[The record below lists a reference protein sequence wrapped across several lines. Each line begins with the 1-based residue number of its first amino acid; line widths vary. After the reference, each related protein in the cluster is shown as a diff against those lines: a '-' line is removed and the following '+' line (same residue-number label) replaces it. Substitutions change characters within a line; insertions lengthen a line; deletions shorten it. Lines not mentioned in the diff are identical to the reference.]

1 MITRIK
7 NFLQNKEQERLK
19 NELEIKE
26 RIITRLNRKIE
37 NLEQINELNYIRA
50 DEIYSIA
57 KINGNLRVR
66 SLALFILIDLIDIKK
81 CSKEPAKTL
90 LNKTDFV
97 NKSNNNSST
106 FETKIQ
112 VGVDYGRLD

>member
-66 SLALFILIDLIDIKK
+66 SLALYILIDLIDIKK

-90 LNKTDFV
+90 LNTSTYI
-97 NKSNNNSST
+97 NKSIINNSTYES
-106 FETKIQ
+106 KNQ
-112 VGVDYGRLD
+112 VGVAYGRMD